1 MKRLLP
7 LILCLLQVAC
17 SNKER
22 TVPPLEEVKTNL
34 AFTCIYEK
42 DHLPKLDP
50 EADQL
55 YRYARYVQKNN
66 QLQEDVSIYP
76 ELERYYRIATAHGHY
91 KANLELRQMIGKG
104 QAWTVDPVKETLDLT
119 QELIDRGIPGG
130 YYDMARY
137 LEAGYGVKQDAELA
151 LRYYRKSADLGNPE
165 GQYLVGDKLTD
176 IGGPQSESFKVGL
189 QMWDCASQQGYGQAG
204 DMLGRNLKGKKM
216 YAEALKAFHLAVKGG
231 YSTSAVDLKEGFSGP
246 DKSDAFNYLALEKD
260 PERSRRYKEIGD
272 ILGRYSYAHPTV
284 PELDEIV
291 PLPPAKLPPWDG
303 KIQWLKDHEAN
314 IAPPKPSVALLEKL
328 AKAKGLDPKTG
339 RPLGAEHS

>member
-1 MKRLLP
+1 MKWLALLA
-7 LILCLLQVAC
+7 LFFTLTAC

-22 TVPPLEEVKTNL
+22 TVQNLDEVKANL
-34 AFTCIYEK
+34 AFTCVYEK

-50 EADQL
+50 NADQL

-66 QLQEDVSIYP
+66 LLKDDVSLYP

-104 QAWTVDPVKETLDLT
+104 QAWTADPVKETLDLT
-119 QELIDRGIPGG
+119 EELIKQGVPGG

-137 LEAGYGVKQDAELA
+137 IDSGYGVKKDPELA
-151 LRYYRKSADLGNPE
+151 LRYYRKSADMGSPE
-165 GQYLVGDKLTD
+165 GQYYVAEKLAPLDRAPEVARQMRRCAAEQGHGKAADSLARDFKGDEMY
-176 IGGPQSESFKVGL
+176 PQAL
-189 QMWDCASQQGYGQAG
+189 QAFQ
-204 DMLGRNLKGKKM
+204 LG
-216 YAEALKAFHLAVKGG
+216 VKGG
-231 YSTSAVDLKEGFSGP
+231 NEISASTLEI
-246 DKSDAFNYLALEKD
+246 AFLHPPKTDSLDYLELDKD

-272 ILGRYSYAHPTV
+272 ILGRYSYLHPTV

-314 IAPPKPSVALLEKL
+314 IAPPKPSEELIEKL

-339 RPLGAEHS
+339 RPLGSQD

>member
-1 MKRLLP
+1 MLS
-7 LILCLLQVAC
+7 LILCLLLVAC

-22 TVPPLEEVKTNL
+22 TVPTLEEVKTNL
-34 AFTCIYEK
+34 TFTCVHEK
-42 DHLPKLDP
+42 DHLPKLDA

-55 YRYARYVQKNN
+55 YRYARYLQKNN

-104 QAWTVDPVKETLDLT
+104 QAWTADPVKETLDLT

-165 GQYLVGDKLTD
+165 GQYLVAEKLAPLDRAPDVARQMRRCAAIQGQGRAATMLAIDLKDDKHFAD
-176 IGGPQSESFKVGL
+176 AQIAL
-189 QMWDCASQQGYGQAG
+189 QLGVKAG
-204 DMLGRNLKGKKM
+204 D
-216 YAEALKAFHLAVKGG
+216 E
-231 YSTSAVDLKEGFSGP
+231 SAASRLEHGFSAP
-246 DKSDAFNYLALEKD
+246 AETDEMYFLALVQD

-284 PELDEIV
+284 PELDDIV

-314 IAPPKPSVALLEKL
+314 IAPPKPSEALLEKL
-328 AKAKGLDPKTG
+328 AKAKGLDHKTG

>member
-1 MKRLLP
+1 LRKNSLL
-7 LILCLLQVAC
+7 
-17 SNKER
+17 N
-22 TVPPLEEVKTNL
+22 EVKTNL
-34 AFTCIYEK
+34 AFSCAYEK
-42 DHLPKLDP
+42 DHLPKLDA
-50 EADQL
+50 EAEQL
-55 YRYARYVQKNN
+55 YRYARYLQKNN
-66 QLQEDVSIYP
+66 QLQEDVSVYP
-76 ELERYYRIATAHGHY
+76 DLERYYRIATAHGHY

-104 QAWTVDPVKETLDLT
+104 QAWTADPVKETLDLT
-119 QELIDRGIPGG
+119 EELIKQGVPGG

-137 LEAGYGVKQDAELA
+137 IEAGYGVKQDQELA
-151 LRYYRKSADLGNPE
+151 LRYYRKSADMGSPE

-189 QMWDCASQQGYGQAG
+189 QMWDCAAQQGHGDAADSLARDYQGGGVYVKAVQAFQ
-204 DMLGRNLKGKKM
+204 L
-216 YAEALKAFHLAVKGG
+216 AIKAGNEISA
-231 YSTSAVDLKEGFSGP
+231 STLEH
-246 DKSDAFNYLALEKD
+246 AFLTSNSENKLHYLSLEKD
-260 PERSRRYKEIGD
+260 IERSRRYKEIGD

-314 IAPPKPSVALLEKL
+314 IAPPKPSEALLEKL

>member
-1 MKRLLP
+1 MQNLD
-7 LILCLLQVAC
+7 
-17 SNKER
+17 
-22 TVPPLEEVKTNL
+22 EVKANL
-34 AFTCIYEK
+34 AFTCVHEQ
-42 DHLPKLDP
+42 DHLPKLDA

-55 YRYARYVQKNN
+55 YRYARYIQKNN
-66 QLQEDVSIYP
+66 QLQEDVSVYP

-104 QAWTVDPVKETLDLT
+104 QAWTADPVKETLDLT

-151 LRYYRKSADLGNPE
+151 LRYYRKSADMGSPE
-165 GQYLVGDKLTD
+165 GQYLVGDKLIN
-176 IGGPQSESFKVGL
+176 IGGPQSESFKVAL
-189 QMWDCASQQGYGQAG
+189 QMWNCAAQQVHAKASS
-204 DMLGRNLKGKKM
+204 MLGTNLRGDGKYK
-216 YAEALKAFHLAVKGG
+216 EAVHAFQLAVKAGDETAA
-231 YSTSAVDLKEGFSGP
+231 YVLSK
-246 DKSDAFNYLALEKD
+246 AFVAKDNYDYLALHND
-260 PERSRRYKEIGD
+260 PERSHRYREISD

-284 PELDEIV
+284 PELDDIV

-314 IAPPKPSVALLEKL
+314 IAPPKPSEALLEKL